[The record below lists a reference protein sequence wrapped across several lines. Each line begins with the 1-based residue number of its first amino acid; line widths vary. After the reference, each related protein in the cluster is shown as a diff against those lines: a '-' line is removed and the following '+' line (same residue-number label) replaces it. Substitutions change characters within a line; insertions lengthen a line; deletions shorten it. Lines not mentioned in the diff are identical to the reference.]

1 MESELVKKNLKE
13 LRVMFLCRCGPDPG
27 HCGNRVSGS
36 VVFSLQTS
44 GGTAE
49 GIFYEGSLAFS
60 SFCEFLK
67 NNLTVWF
74 LFLFFVFL
82 EIHSSQCYSPRI

>member
-1 MESELVKKNLKE
+1 MESELVKKNLKG

-36 VVFSLQTS
+36 VVFLLQTS

-49 GIFYEGSLAFS
+49 GIIYESSLAFS
-60 SFCEFLK
+60 SLCEFSLK
-67 NNLTVWF
+67 NNSVVLSFSNF
-74 LFLFFVFL
+74 LSFFFF
-82 EIHSSQCYSPRI
+82 